1 MTDYFALLDQPRAA
15 WIDPEQL
22 KDAFHA
28 RTLRAHPDA
37 SGDEG
42 EFAQLNKAYQV
53 LRNPK
58 QRLQH
63 LLALRGETA
72 ETGAIPNEI
81 AELFP
86 LVASLT
92 RQADV
97 VVTKVQEAGS
107 ALTKSLVRPELLQT
121 RSAVEAMIN
130 GIEQMLHSANEQLH
144 EEDADLRDL
153 FSRFSYLTRW
163 LSELKEKQ
171 LQLSL

>member
-15 WIDPEQL
+15 WLDPEQL

-28 RTLRAHPDA
+28 RTLRLHPDA

-53 LRNPK
+53 LRDPK

-63 LLALRGETA
+63 LLALRGEATDS
-72 ETGAIPNEI
+72 GAIPNEI

-86 LVASLT
+86 LVADLT

-97 VVTKVQEAGS
+97 VITKLQEASS
-107 ALTKSLVRPELLQT
+107 ALTRSFLRPELLQT
-121 RSAVEAMIN
+121 RGAVEEMIER
-130 GIEQMLHSANEQLH
+130 IEQMLASANEQLH
-144 EEDADLRDL
+144 QDDADLRDL
-153 FSRFSYLTRW
+153 FSRFAYLTRW
-163 LSELKEKQ
+163 LGELKEKQ
-171 LQLSL
+171 LQVSP